1 MAGEQR
7 KMHEIV
13 ADKIIEQLKEGT
25 APWQLPWEKSTTAF
39 VKPYNAVTN
48 QPYKGLNSLY
58 LQMFTPF
65 EDPRW
70 ATFKQAQS
78 QGWQVEKGAKGMV
91 INFVKTHDYYLK
103 RDEKGNQV
111 FDENGKPVRI
121 RKELSSPIITK
132 AWVFNAE
139 QIKGISPLEKKEEVN
154 LWEKLN
160 RVENL
165 VKNSGADIEH
175 VQGNN
180 AFYSP
185 LADKIRMPERTQF
198 KTSDRYYS
206 TLLHE
211 LGHWTGHNS
220 RLDRSI
226 MNTFG
231 TQNYAR
237 EELRAEIAS
246 MMLGSELQIGHD
258 PKQHVAYVDSWIQ
271 ILTEKPFEIHQAAA
285 DAQKASDFL
294 MTYDRKREL
303 NQSGKIYHEQENAR
317 MVEEG
322 YKENEFKASIKIG
335 R

>member
-1 MAGEQR
+1 MAGDQR

-13 ADKIIEQLKEGT
+13 ADRIIEQLKEGT
-25 APWQLPWEKSTTAF
+25 APWQLPWEKSTAF
-39 VKPYNAVTN
+39 LKPYNALTN
-48 QPYKGLNSLY
+48 QSYRGLNSLY
-58 LQMFTPF
+58 LQMFSPF

-78 QGWQVEKGAKGMV
+78 QGWQVEKGAKGMA
-91 INFVKTHDYYLK
+91 INFVKTHNYYPK
-103 RDEKGNQV
+103 RDEKGQPV
-111 FDENGKPVRI
+111 LDENGKVIKART
-121 RKELSSPIITK
+121 ELASPIVTK

-139 QIKGISPLEKKEEVN
+139 QIKGIPALEKIEEMN

-165 VKNSGADIEH
+165 VNSTGADVEH
-175 VQGNN
+175 VHGNK
-180 AFYSP
+180 AYYSP
-185 LADKIRMPERTQF
+185 LSDRIRMPERVQF
-198 KTSDRYYS
+198 KSSDRYYS

-211 LGHWTGHNS
+211 LGHWTGHKS

-231 TQNYAR
+231 TQDYAR

-246 MMLGSELQIGHD
+246 MMLGAELQIGHD
-258 PKQHVAYVDSWIQ
+258 PKQHVAYVESWIQ

-285 DAQKASDFL
+285 DAQKISDFI
-294 MTYDRKREL
+294 MSYDRKREL
-303 NQSGKIYHEQENAR
+303 SQNHEIIPDQEKKQVQELTKDNDFNISTR
-317 MVEEG
+317 
-322 YKENEFKASIKIG
+322 IG